1 LKGILLRAAGLVAI
15 VGLSLFASL
24 HRDPGP
30 GLALTRP
37 APSLRLPSLAGG
49 TIELSAFRGHV
60 VVLNFWASW
69 CPPCV
74 EEMPSLEGLHRALGV
89 EGLVVLGVSVDENE
103 RELRRFV
110 ERYGLTFPILR
121 DPSGVFAAE
130 GYLTQDF
137 PTTFVIDH
145 EGILRARYIGP
156 ARWDAP
162 GALEHF
168 RERLWDARAAAP
180 SDPPATVSPSVR

>member
-1 LKGILLRAAGLVAI
+1 MKGALIRAAGLAAV
-15 VGLSLFASL
+15 VGLSLFASY

-30 GLALTRP
+30 GLALNRP
-37 APSLRLPSLAGG
+37 APSLRLPALEGG

-74 EEMPSLEGLHRALGV
+74 EEMPSLEGLHRALAP
-89 EGLVVLGVSVDENE
+89 EGLVVLGVSVDESE

-110 ERYGLTFPILR
+110 ERHGLTFPVLR

-130 GYLTQDF
+130 RYLTEDF
-137 PTTFVIDH
+137 PTTFVIDQ
-145 EGILRARYIGP
+145 EGMLRARYIGP

-168 RERLWDARAAAP
+168 RGRLRDARDAAP
-180 SDPPATVSPSVR
+180 SDPPATASPNR